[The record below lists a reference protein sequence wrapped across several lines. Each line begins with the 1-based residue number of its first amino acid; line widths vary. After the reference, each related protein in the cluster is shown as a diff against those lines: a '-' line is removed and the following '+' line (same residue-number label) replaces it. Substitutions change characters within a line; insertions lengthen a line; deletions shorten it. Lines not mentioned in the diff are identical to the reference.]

1 MTYGDFVKATK
12 GVSTTIYLDGRRAYR
27 SERGINVHQVAKS
40 AFAELF
46 RGFTDAVVIVD
57 DSTAPKYMRGIYRL
71 GYILK
76 GKSDYGN
83 GQTACYI
90 ESL

>member
-1 MTYGDFVKATK
+1 MTYSDFVKATK
-12 GVSTTIYLDGRRAYR
+12 GISTTIYLDGRRAYR
-27 SERGINVHQVAKS
+27 SERGINVHQVKKS
-40 AFAELF
+40 DFAELF
-46 RGFTDAVVIVD
+46 RGFSKAVIIVD
-57 DSTAPKYMRGIYRL
+57 DSATSKYMTGICRL